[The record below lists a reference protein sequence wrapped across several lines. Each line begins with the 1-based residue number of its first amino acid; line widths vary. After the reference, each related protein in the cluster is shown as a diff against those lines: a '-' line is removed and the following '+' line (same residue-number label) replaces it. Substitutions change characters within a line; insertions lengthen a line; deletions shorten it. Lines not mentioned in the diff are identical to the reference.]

1 MAYDNVMI
9 AHSDFQSGLP
19 YSEFFTVHGSPGERA
34 NWDKYREAIELTG
47 EQKKLLGTFV
57 RRIDVLMLAGTWCG
71 DCAFHCPILERFG
84 EAAPLIHI
92 RYVDRDVRADL
103 QKELQI
109 NGGNRVPVA
118 VFFSE
123 DGHEV
128 ARFGE
133 RTLSEYRRMVRS
145 FVPEGILPPAGNRVA
160 DAVADWLEVV
170 ERVQWILRLSPRLR
184 KLHGD

>member
-1 MAYDNVMI
+1 MI
-9 AHSDFQSGLP
+9 PHTDFQSGLP
-19 YSEFFTVHGSPGERA
+19 YSEFFAAHGSPGERE
-34 NWDKYREAIELTG
+34 NWDRYRSTIALTDG
-47 EQKKLLGTFV
+47 QKLLLGSFV
-57 RRIDVLMLAGTWCG
+57 RRMDILMLAGTWCG
-71 DCAFHCPILERFG
+71 DCAFHCPILERFA
-84 EAAPLIHI
+84 EAKPSLHI

-145 FVPEGILPPAGNRVA
+145 LVPEGTLPPAGNRVA
-160 DAVADWLEVV
+160 EAVADWLEVV